1 VRLLASPVTDSA
13 ASIAD
18 KLAELQARVD
28 GLAAER
34 EAWSTERAAL
44 AEERDEYR
52 KLYLQALELCRKLE
66 LGIVGPRRERLSAGD
81 AQLTMSLLGA
91 LLGESAG
98 STPAS
103 AETPPLA
110 AETPVAAH
118 TRAKPTGRKPLPEKL
133 PRVEVEVL
141 PPEVQQKGTDAFV
154 RIGEDV
160 TEIVERRPASLVV
173 VRTRRPKFVPR
184 DRERNAET
192 VVAQAPVPELPFDRA
207 LAGPGL
213 LADTIVR
220 RWQDHL
226 PLHRLERIY
235 GREGLDLARSTM
247 CGWHE
252 ALAGLVRPL
261 VDAMWADALEAPYL
275 CTDATGVLVQAR
287 ERCRRGH
294 FWVVIAPERHV
305 LYAYTPKHDGA
316 AVDDLLKDYRGYLVA
331 DAHAVFDHLYQ
342 GGAVIEVACWAHC
355 RRYWWKALDSDPE
368 RARKALAFI
377 GGLFRV
383 ERACASAPPE
393 DRLRTRRADSKP
405 IVDAFFAFC
414 QEEAARV
421 LDETPTAKAI
431 GYALNQRVA
440 LQRFLDD
447 GRLPLSN
454 NQSERALRREA
465 IGRKNWIFVGNDDAA
480 EVNAA
485 FVSLLASCQLHGLE
499 PWTYLRDL
507 FCLLPSWPVSRVLDL
522 APVNWQK
529 TLENQNA
536 QQRLDANVF
545 RRATLGLLDDHRP
558 TK

>member
-1 VRLLASPVTDSA
+1 VTDGA
-13 ASIAD
+13 ATSIEA
-18 KLAELQARVD
+18 KLAELSARVD

-34 EAWSTERAAL
+34 EALAA
-44 AEERDEYR
+44 ERDEYR
-52 KLYLQALELCRKLE
+52 KLYLQALETCRKLE
-66 LGIVGPRRERLSAGD
+66 LGLVGAKRERLSAGD
-81 AQLTMSLLGA
+81 AQLTMSMLGMLLGNEDR
-91 LLGESAG
+91 GSAAP
-98 STPAS
+98 PAP
-103 AETPPLA
+103 APPPP
-110 AETPVAAH
+110 ETPVAAH

-141 PPEVQQKGTDAFV
+141 PPEVTQKGTDAFV

-160 TEIVERRPASLVV
+160 TETVERRPASLVV
-173 VRTRRPKFVPR
+173 VRVRKPKFVPKGR
-184 DRERNAET
+184 DPTAET
-192 VVAQAPVPELPFDRA
+192 TVLQAPPPELPFDRS

-235 GREGLDLARSTM
+235 GREGLELARSTI

-252 ALAGLVRPL
+252 ALGGLVSPL
-261 VDAMWADALEAPYL
+261 VEAMWADARGAPYL

-287 ERCRRGH
+287 EKCRRGH

-305 LYAYTPKHDGA
+305 LFRYTTKHDGA
-316 AVDDLLKDYRGYLVA
+316 AVDGLLEGYEGYLVA
-331 DAHAVFDHLYQ
+331 DAHAVFDHLYKR
-342 GGAVIEVACWAHC
+342 GTLIEVACWAHA
-355 RRYWWKALDSDPE
+355 RRYWWKAIETDPD
-368 RARKALAFI
+368 RARKALAYI

-383 ERACASAPPE
+383 EREAASAPPE
-393 DRLRTRRADSKP
+393 VRLAARRSESKA
-405 IVDAFFAFC
+405 IVDGFFSWC
-414 QEEAARV
+414 EAEAKQV

-447 GRLPLSN
+447 GHLPIHN
-454 NQSERALRREA
+454 NGSERALRREA
-465 IGRKNWIFVGNDDAA
+465 VGRKNWLFVGTDDAA
-480 EVNAA
+480 EINAA
-485 FVSLLASCQLHGLE
+485 FVSLLASCQLHDVE

-507 FCLLPSWPVSRVLDL
+507 FCLLPGWPARRVLDL
-522 APVNWQK
+522 APLNWNK
-529 TLENQNA
+529 TLQDHDT

-545 RRATLGLLDDHRP
+545 RRATLGLLGDHPP